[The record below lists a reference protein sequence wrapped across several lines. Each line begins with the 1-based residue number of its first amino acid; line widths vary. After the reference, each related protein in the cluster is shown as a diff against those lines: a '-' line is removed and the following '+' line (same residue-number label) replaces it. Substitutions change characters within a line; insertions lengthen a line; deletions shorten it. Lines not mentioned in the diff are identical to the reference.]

1 MADQLL
7 ARPPTPS
14 TMRCRSVTPNGM
26 MHREARIRRVL
37 LATDLSPASRTAT
50 TEAIALAKRE
60 SAFLIVLSVVDPRR
74 LRLPG
79 GPFVRRADQEHA
91 ALLSGVQQIVGQ
103 ARMAGV
109 TATFLVWEGEPAETI
124 MAASESEDADVIVMG
139 SHGRG
144 RIGRLILGSTSARV
158 SQEARCRV
166 IVVPS

>member
-1 MADQLL
+1 M
-7 ARPPTPS
+7 S
-14 TMRCRSVTPNGM
+14 
-26 MHREARIRRVL
+26 EARTHRVL

-50 TEAIALAKRE
+50 TEAITLAKRD

-74 LRLPG
+74 LRVPG
-79 GPFVRRADQEHA
+79 GPYLRRADQERA
-91 ALLSGVQQIVGQ
+91 ALLAGVQRIVAQ

-124 MAASESEDADVIVMG
+124 LAASESEDADVVVMG

-144 RIGRLILGSTSARV
+144 RIGRLVLGSTSARV
-158 SQEARCRV
+158 SEQARCRV